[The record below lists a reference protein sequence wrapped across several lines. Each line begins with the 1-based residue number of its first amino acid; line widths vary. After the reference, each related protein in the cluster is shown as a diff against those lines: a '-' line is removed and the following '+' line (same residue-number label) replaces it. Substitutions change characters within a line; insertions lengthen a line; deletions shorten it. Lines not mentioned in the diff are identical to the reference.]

1 MFFNILELIKNNKLI
16 ILFLVA
22 ICVFL
27 YYFINKKEGMKNQ
40 KQVKPKNF
48 IQSDKFNGAKK
59 GYVFKM
65 DKQGL
70 GYYID
75 N

>member
-1 MFFNILELIKNNKLI
+1 MFFNILELIKNNKFI

-22 ICVFL
+22 TSVIL
-27 YYFINKKEGMKNQ
+27 YYFVNQKEGMKNQ
-40 KQVKPKNF
+40 KQVISKKF
-48 IQSDKFNGAKK
+48 IKSDKFNGAKK

>member
-1 MFFNILELIKNNKLI
+1 MFFNIKVVLLG
-16 ILFLVA
+16 LFLIGILVY
-22 ICVFL
+22 CMSSKEGM
-27 YYFINKKEGMKNQ
+27 INKKEEKKNI
-40 KQVKPKNF
+40 NF
-48 IQSDKFNGAKK
+48 IPSSKFNGAKK